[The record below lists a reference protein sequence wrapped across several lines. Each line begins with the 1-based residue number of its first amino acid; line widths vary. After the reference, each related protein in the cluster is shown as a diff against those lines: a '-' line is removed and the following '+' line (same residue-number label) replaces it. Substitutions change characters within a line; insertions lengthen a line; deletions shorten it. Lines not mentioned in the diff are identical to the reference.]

1 MKSRCWGPVRRFT
14 HLSRPFPRNL
24 AYRRV
29 WPVEGGPFQIKGL
42 LATLEGERTIDLVT
56 LTDRQKGLADYG
68 PQYLAVYR
76 LRSRAKGETPP
87 PSGEALQL
95 VTEAE
100 IPRSQI
106 AFYLSSDIGPG
117 GERRF
122 VVWYTDRR
130 GCESE
135 AGDSI
140 GGDKFKAVYVFR
152 KGCLQAVGT
161 ETLGEKDLESARQ
174 PLDRK

>member
-1 MKSRCWGPVRRFT
+1 VKSRCLGPVRRFT

-106 AFYLSSDIGPG
+106 AFYLSSDIGP
-117 GERRF
+117 
-122 VVWYTDRR
+122 V
-130 GCESE
+130 ES
-135 AGDSI
+135 AGLWSGIRIVADAKAKPETQSAVTNLRPSTFS
-140 GGDKFKAVYVFR
+140 GKAVYKR
-152 KGCLQAVGT
+152 W
-161 ETLGEKDLESARQ
+161 ERRHWAR
-174 PLDRK
+174 RISRVRGNR